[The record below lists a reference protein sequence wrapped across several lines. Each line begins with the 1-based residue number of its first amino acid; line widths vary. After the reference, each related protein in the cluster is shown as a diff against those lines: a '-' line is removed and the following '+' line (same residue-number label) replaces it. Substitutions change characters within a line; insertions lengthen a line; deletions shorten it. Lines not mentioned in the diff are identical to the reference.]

1 MKYLIAGIVL
11 IILSYALASVMSA
24 PESLSLDP
32 NPIAAL
38 MSLAGVGFT
47 IVGLVKVVMSRI

>member
-11 IILSYALASVMSA
+11 IILSLVLASVMSA
-24 PESLSLDP
+24 ADSLTMDP

-47 IVGLVKVVMSRI
+47 IVGLVKVIMSRI